1 MVQLENCFKIDE
13 SLAVVL
19 VKSRSQICQN
29 LVMQVKKIW
38 ICQNVEVIA
47 SFKSFNDQPSFISAN
62 GGSK

>member
-1 MVQLENCFKIDE
+1 MVQVESCFKIGE

-38 ICQNVEVIA
+38 ICQNVEVILVLLVQMEGP
-47 SFKSFNDQPSFISAN
+47 SNKSF
-62 GGSK
+62 

>member
-1 MVQLENCFKIDE
+1 MVQVESCFKIGE

-47 SFKSFNDQPSFISAN
+47 SFKSFNYLLQMEGPSNKSF
-62 GGSK
+62 